1 MSVNAPEAGTIKELL
16 VNEEDTVTVGQE
28 LAKLELGGAPET
40 KTEDATEKTKEPAPT
55 EEPKAPEPEQSKA
68 AKASPASEK
77 PSVPESGPSK
87 QPQPAA
93 SKPEVSDDAKPGPGN
108 REERRVCSLF
118 VPYPCLL
125 LRFFFWS

>member
-40 KTEDATEKTKEPAPT
+40 KTEEATEKPKEPAST
-55 EEPKAPEPEQSKA
+55 EEPKAPEPEQPKS
-68 AKASPASEK
+68 AKDSEK
-77 PSVPESGPSK
+77 PAASEPGSSK

-93 SKPEVSDDAKPGPGN
+93 SKPDIPDDAKPSPGN
-108 REERRVCSLF
+108 REERRVCSLSVSLPITVCF
-118 VPYPCLL
+118 LVHQDLC
-125 LRFFFWS
+125 